1 MLLPFVLSI
10 SLVYIGPSLFHIHI
24 KISVSQAPVGS
35 ALGHQETLK
44 PTSGS
49 YSFRPPYNFALL
61 GIAAQN
67 IMCSIQI
74 KIMQHQKPPLLD
86 FFNFMTTVKQVI
98 EQKANTL
105 FSVRSADSVENVLM
119 LMRDHRVRAILVIDD
134 GNLVGIVSQGDCAI
148 KVLLPH
154 NNPKQVTVSKI
165 MTANPL
171 TVMPSNSLE
180 ECMAIMVHKHIRH
193 LPVMENNKVVGVISV
208 GDLVK
213 SIIELQG
220 SQIKFLETYI
230 NGHGV

>member
-1 MLLPFVLSI
+1 
-10 SLVYIGPSLFHIHI
+10 
-24 KISVSQAPVGS
+24 
-35 ALGHQETLK
+35 
-44 PTSGS
+44 
-49 YSFRPPYNFALL
+49 
-61 GIAAQN
+61 
-67 IMCSIQI
+67 
-74 KIMQHQKPPLLD
+74 
-86 FFNFMTTVKQVI
+86 MTTVKQVI

-119 LMRDHRVRAILVIDD
+119 LMSDHRVRAILVIDD

-154 NNPKQVTVSKI
+154 NNPKQVTVSKV

-193 LPVMENNKVVGVISV
+193 LPVLENNKVVGVISV